1 MQTFTS
7 LMITLRLCSGLFQ
20 DSKRP
25 VTELLQKEQ
34 RIGEMVIR
42 SWVLFYYIKT
52 DGNSTFMVMIS
63 FRARNLSQAVKSQ
76 QRWSL
81 LVCGWMLFVT
91 QDSPCGIATGQRYTI
106 MYNIHRQVYTNRESF
121 PNVPRRV
128 TQHVLISFL
137 PTVVYSSATFPSSKL
152 RCLLTENG
160 YLVIGIEKW

>member
-52 DGNSTFMVMIS
+52 DGKSTFMVMIS

-137 PTVVYSSATFPSSKL
+137 PTVVYRSATFPSSKL